1 VETVVNH
8 DFQAAIP
15 GPLLKLLQEE
25 PVLRRAFIVGGF
37 VRDALLGHSSKD
49 IDVEVFDTGIEKLV
63 NVLGRWGRVDL
74 VGRSFGVIKLTLP
87 GCATV
92 DFSLPRIDSKVAPG
106 HRGFEIAFD
115 ESLSPVIASSRRD
128 FTVNAL
134 FYDPRELVVRDEHGG
149 LTDLDEGILRVVD
162 SQTFTEDP
170 LRVLRAMQFISR
182 FGFRPDQTLLD
193 LSRKMVGTYPELA
206 KERVGE
212 EWLKWSSKSR
222 YPAQSL
228 EFLKDSGWIRHFPE
242 LAQAVDVPQDPEWH
256 PEGDVFRHTKHCC
269 EALVNL
275 PEWKNAEAADRI
287 VYLLAVLLHDVGKA
301 STTDHVMK
309 KGRMRVVSPGHESV
323 SAEMASQFF
332 GRIGISKAIEDRV
345 IPLIANH
352 MVHLQEPT
360 DRAVRRLAHRLR
372 PETIEG
378 LTLVMSADSLGRPP
392 KPKVVPESVHKLL
405 EHSKRMDISNSAPKP
420 LLQGRDLLGIGY
432 APGPE
437 MGRILSDAFSAQLDG
452 EFGDKSAAL
461 AWIAERHP
469 KST

>member
-1 VETVVNH
+1 MGTLVNH
-8 DFQAAIP
+8 DFLAAIP
-15 GPLLKLLQEE
+15 GPLLKLLREE
-25 PVLRRAFIVGGF
+25 PVLRRAFVVGGF
-37 VRDALLGHSSKD
+37 VRDALLGCASKD
-49 IDVEVFDTGIEKLV
+49 IDVEVFDTDFEKLV
-63 NVLGRWGRVDL
+63 NALGRWGRVDL
-74 VGRSFGVIKLTLP
+74 VGKSFGVIKLTLP

-115 ESLSPVIASSRRD
+115 ETLSPLVASSRRD

-134 FYDPRELVVRDEHGG
+134 FYDPRELMVRDEHGG
-149 LTDLDEGILRVVD
+149 LGDLEEGILRVVD

-170 LRVLRAMQFISR
+170 LRILRAMQFISR
-182 FGFRPDQTLLD
+182 FGFRPDQALLD
-193 LSRKMVGTYPELA
+193 LAQKMAGSYSELA

-222 YPAQSL
+222 YPSL
-228 EFLKDSGWIRHFPE
+228 SLKFLKDSGWIRHFPE

-256 PEGDVFRHTKHCC
+256 PEGDVFRHTMHCC
-269 EALVNL
+269 DALVNL
-275 PEWKNAEAADRI
+275 PEWENADASDRT

-309 KGRMRVVSPGHESV
+309 QGLMRVVSPGHERV
-323 SAEMASQFF
+323 SAEMASLFLE
-332 GRIGISKAIEDRV
+332 RTGISKAIEDRV

-378 LTLVMSADSLGRPP
+378 LTVVMKADSLGRPP

-405 EHSKRMDISNSAPKP
+405 EHSKKMDVSNAAPKP
-420 LLQGRDLLGIGY
+420 LLQGRDLLEIGH

-437 MGRILSDAFSAQLDG
+437 MGRILSDAFNAQLDG
-452 EFGDKSAAL
+452 EFSDKPAGL
-461 AWIAERHP
+461 AWIAERN
-469 KST
+469 SRSA